1 MTRPPLVLALHGTAK
16 PAGQQVAAELLL
28 AVAAALPGVTVHLG
42 WADVL
47 TPTLTDTL
55 RELGDAIVV
64 PCFLTAGYHVNSDLP
79 AAIRASGGRARLT
92 PVLGPSL
99 LDAVIARLQEAGGP
113 GDAVVLAAAGSRREA
128 SNAQV
133 AQAAADLGRR
143 LSRPAAPAYLS
154 AAAPTPAAA
163 VAGLR
168 AAGHPTVSIAT
179 YLLAP
184 GVFADRL
191 QTAGA
196 DVVTAPVGAHPLV
209 VSSIASRYRKAVT
222 HGVGLRDARDRFTP
236 KEAIA

>member
-16 PAGQQVAAELLL
+16 PAGQHVAAELLL
-28 AVAAALPGVTVHLG
+28 AVATQLPRVTVHLG

-55 RELGDAIVV
+55 SGLGRAIVV

-79 AAIRASGGRARLT
+79 AAIRASGGQAQLT
-92 PVLGPSL
+92 PLLGPSL
-99 LDAVIARLQEAGGP
+99 LDAVIARLEEAGGP

-128 SNAQV
+128 SNTQV
-133 AQAAADLGRR
+133 ARAATDLGRR
-143 LSRPAAPAYLS
+143 LGRATAPAYLT
-154 AAAPTPAAA
+154 AAAPTPADA

-168 AAGHPTVSIAT
+168 AAGHATVTIAS

-191 QTAGA
+191 HAAGA
-196 DVVTAPVGAHPLV
+196 DWVSAPVGAHPQV
-209 VSSIASRYRKAVT
+209 VSGIASLYRKAVT